1 MKKMNERQDE
11 KYVIAPK
18 KTKGGGAETAVV
30 IFTVIFMLLAY
41 AWGYFNYKE
50 SPNLV
55 VIVCLGVTFWTFT
68 IMIFASISKSL
79 KRKSN
84 QEYVVYG
91 KDTPI
96 VVAAGTAVT
105 QAPVVEAVEAQP
117 AAQTVA
123 APVTEDV
130 VEEQVE
136 ETVVEEVV
144 EETVEAPVEE
154 AAEEVAKAPV
164 EEVEEPVV
172 EPVVIP
178 VVTPVVEPTPSVYS
192 SPEPAKVEEK
202 VEQAS
207 GWSCNICGKYNAA
220 GVNMCSCGTTVDEN
234 ELYKRFAEVKEE
246 PVASAKAESDEYS
259 SGAYGSSA
267 YGASSKTSN
276 YGYVDANDS
285 QESAYGSV
293 KAEPV
298 KPAAEPVAKPAE
310 PVEPEKDPWVC
321 YICGRRNLGR
331 VSVCSCGN
339 SQEENASFV
348 VEPIVK
354 KQPEPVA
361 PTPVVAP
368 TPAPAPTPVVAPTP
382 APAPTPVVAP
392 TPAPAPTPVVVPTPA
407 PAPTP
412 VVAPTPVATPV
423 AETVAEVAPAVEVK
437 PKRGTDDITSPN
449 YVPKNTKVK
458 QISNT
463 EWECGV
469 CGKINRNYVGTCSC
483 GNSRY

>member
-55 VIVCLGVTFWTFT
+55 VIVCLGATFWTFT

-79 KRKSN
+79 SKKSN

-96 VVAAGTAVT
+96 VVAAGAAVT
-105 QAPVVEAVEAQP
+105 QAPVVEAVVAQP
-117 AAQTVA
+117 VQEEVEPVA
-123 APVTEDV
+123 EAV
-130 VEEQVE
+130 VEEPVAE
-136 ETVVEEVV
+136 AVVETVVETPALEA
-144 EETVEAPVEE
+144 EPETVEESVEEVAEEPVEE
-154 AAEEVAKAPV
+154 PAPEVV
-164 EEVEEPVV
+164 TPVV
-172 EPVVIP
+172 EPVVTP
-178 VVTPVVEPTPSVYS
+178 VVTPVVEPTPSVYAN
-192 SPEPAKVEEK
+192 PEPVKVEEK
-202 VEQAS
+202 VAEPT
-207 GWSCNICGKYNAA
+207 GWSCNICERFNPA
-220 GVNMCSCGTTVDEN
+220 GVTVCACGTTIDEN
-234 ELYKRFAEVKEE
+234 EQYKRFSEVKDE
-246 PVASAKAESDEYS
+246 PASVSTASDNS
-259 SGAYGSSA
+259 SSAYGSSA
-267 YGASSKTSN
+267 YGASSKASG
-276 YGYVDANDS
+276 YGYSDVDAS
-285 QESAYGSV
+285 QESAYGSM

-298 KPAAEPVAKPAE
+298 KPVAEPVAKPAE

-339 SQEENASFV
+339 SQAENSKFV

-354 KQPEPVA
+354 KQPEPVVTPA
-361 PTPVVAP
+361 PTPVAAPTPAPAPTPVAAP

-382 APAPTPVVAP
+382 APEAE
-392 TPAPAPTPVVVPTPA
+392 
-407 PAPTP
+407 
-412 VVAPTPVATPV
+412 PVAD
-423 AETVAEVAPAVEVK
+423 VAPAVEAK

-449 YVPKNTKVK
+449 YVPKNNKVK
-458 QISNT
+458 QISAT